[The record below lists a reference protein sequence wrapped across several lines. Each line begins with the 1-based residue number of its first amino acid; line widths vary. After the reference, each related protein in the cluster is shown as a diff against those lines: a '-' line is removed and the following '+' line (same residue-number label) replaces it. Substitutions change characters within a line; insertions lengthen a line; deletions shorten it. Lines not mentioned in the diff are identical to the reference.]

1 MRVNTALLA
10 APGLVI
16 YWLSFY
22 AGALMA
28 INLAA
33 LPYLATTFELADGEL
48 AKMLSALGLGGLLAL
63 LGARY
68 SDRLGRRHMLL
79 LSALLSYPLLLAS
92 ALAPN
97 LWFFIPLQVLLG
109 GMLGTIHI
117 TTMVAVEEHLPVS
130 LKAKG
135 QAWVGIV
142 FVLGNG
148 FGLIAVNVAAYTIT
162 DDSWRY
168 VWLFF
173 CSAAL
178 WHPLASKFLTES
190 HEYSQLEKH
199 ADRRSDRWLD
209 LFSGRHRKLT
219 LSLFCALLCWDIA
232 QSAVNAWLIYHPVE
246 NLGIA
251 HEWVTTYLIVG
262 GWPALLG
269 FGLGVWL
276 RDRFG
281 GYTVALSISCGLSV
295 LGNFSY
301 FWIKGDAEWLLV
313 AMSGAY
319 IVGLLMANA
328 LLVNIR
334 LLINEYYPT
343 QMRASMQSIVV
354 MVAACSAIFS
364 QFAISQFISPLGG
377 LANAIVALLILKLL
391 AVLLFILLPVHSKV
405 TSPQIVKVVLL
416 E

>member
-22 AGALMA
+22 SGALMA
-28 INLAA
+28 TNLAA
-33 LPYLATTFELADGEL
+33 LPYLGETFSLADGEL
-48 AKMLSALGLGGLLAL
+48 AKMLAALGLGGVLAL
-63 LGARY
+63 VGARY

-79 LSALLSYPLLLAS
+79 FSALLSYPLLLAS

-97 LWFFIPLQVLLG
+97 VWLFIPIQILLG
-109 GMLGTIHI
+109 GILGTIHI
-117 TTMVAVEEHLPVS
+117 TTMVAVEEHLPVT

-135 QAWVGIV
+135 QAWVGMV

-148 FGLIAVNVAAYTIT
+148 FGLITVNVAAYSIAV
-162 DDSWRY
+162 DSWRY

-178 WHPLASKFLTES
+178 WHPFVSKFLTES
-190 HEYSQLEKH
+190 HEYRQLEKQSTE
-199 ADRRSDRWLD
+199 RNDRWLD
-209 LFSGRHRKLT
+209 LFSGRNKKLT
-219 LSLFCALLCWDIA
+219 LSIFCALLCWDVA
-232 QSAVNAWLIYHPVE
+232 QSAVNGWLIYHPVE

-281 GYTVALSISCGLSV
+281 SYTLALAFSCGLSV

-319 IVGLLMANA
+319 ILGLLMANA
-328 LLVNIR
+328 LQVNIR

-354 MVAACSAIFS
+354 MVAVCSAIFS
-364 QFAISQFISPLGG
+364 QFAISQLIGPLGSLG
-377 LANAIVALLILKLL
+377 NAIIALLILKLL
-391 AVLLFILLPVHSKV
+391 AVLLFMALPVRS
-405 TSPQIVKVVLL
+405 TITPPQIMKAAL
-416 E
+416 

>member
-10 APGLVI
+10 APSIVI

-28 INLAA
+28 VNMAA
-33 LPYLATTFELADGEL
+33 LPYLAETFGLADGEL
-48 AKMLSALGLGGLLAL
+48 AKMLSALALGGVLAL
-63 LGARY
+63 WGARY
-68 SDRLGRRHMLL
+68 SDRLGRRYMLL
-79 LSALLSYPLLLAS
+79 ISALLSYPLLLAS
-92 ALAPN
+92 AFAPN
-97 LWFFIPLQVLLG
+97 LWFFIPLQILLG

-117 TTMVAVEEHLPVS
+117 TTMVAVEEHLPVA

-148 FGLIAVNVAAYTIT
+148 FGLITVNVAAYIIA

-173 CSAAL
+173 FSAAL
-178 WHPLASKFLTES
+178 AHPFVSKYLTES
-190 HEYSQLEKH
+190 DEYSELEKNS
-199 ADRRSDRWLD
+199 DRRHHRWLD

-251 HEWVTTYLIVG
+251 HEWVTMYLIIG

-276 RDRFG
+276 RDKLG
-281 GYTVALSISCGLSV
+281 GYTIALSISCGLSV
-295 LGNFSY
+295 LGNFCY
-301 FWIKGDAEWLLV
+301 FWIKGDAEWLLA

-319 IVGLLMANA
+319 VFGLLMANA
-328 LLVNIR
+328 LIVNIR
-334 LLINEYYPT
+334 LLINEHYPT

-354 MVAACSAIFS
+354 MAAACSAIFS
-364 QFAISQFISPLGG
+364 QFVISQLISPLGG
-377 LANAIVALLILKLL
+377 LANAIVALLVLKIL
-391 AVLLFILLPVHSKV
+391 AVLLFIVLPVHSKA
-405 TSPQIVKVVLL
+405 TQPQLAEALL
-416 E
+416 